1 MDILYARGDPEFW
14 DPAAVAPVPV
24 CEEGQVP
31 DSVDPSLPPFAPERF
46 VPMERL
52 LGPCP
57 PPADGSP
64 AFDSP
69 HRELAAARSA
79 LAQAW
84 SRLADGLVVISLREA
99 GTRRALLAEE
109 MRMVGLLPE
118 NADRILCYVADRPRR
133 REGSFGCLRS
143 HAAVGVE
150 AARRGWRRWVVFED
164 DAFFLPVL
172 SAGLLHNMADALDA
186 EPDMALL
193 GMGTIVSLCEANGP
207 HDNRSVY
214 PVRYALGA
222 TCYVATPTL
231 SRRMGVLNGPLGD
244 PEEAVD
250 LMKQDRNLAA
260 DRLFYISE
268 LLKED
273 GVYHVL
279 PNPVSQ
285 RNTGTMIGYAGIDDA
300 RIGSWLVRT
309 LKLAPLLKRASHPA
323 IRSAATDAVSA
334 TAVVVV
340 VLGALAALV
349 VGTLRRRRKGRERGS
364 RG

>member
-1 MDILYARGDPEFW
+1 MDILYARGDPDFW
-14 DPAAVAPVPV
+14 DPTAAAPTPA
-24 CEEGQVP
+24 CAEGQVP
-31 DSVDPSLPPFAPERF
+31 DSVASSLPPFAPERF

-57 PPADGSP
+57 PPADGGP

-69 HRELAAARSA
+69 QRELAATRSA

-84 SRLADGLVVISLREA
+84 SRLADGVVVISLREA

-118 NADRILCYVADRPRR
+118 NADRILCYVADRPTKQ
-133 REGSFGCLRS
+133 GGGFGCLRS
-143 HAAVGVE
+143 HAAVAVE
-150 AARRGWRRWVVFED
+150 AGRRGWKRWVVFED

-172 SAGLLHNMADALDA
+172 SAGLLHNMADALDV
-186 EPDMALL
+186 EPGMALL
-193 GMGTIVSLCEANGP
+193 GMGTIVSLCEAGGP

-222 TCYVATPTL
+222 TCYVATPAF
-231 SRRMGVLNGPLGD
+231 SKRMEVLNGPLGD
-244 PEEAVD
+244 PEETVD
-250 LMKQDRNLAA
+250 LMKQDRDLLA
-260 DRLFYISE
+260 DRLFYISD

-309 LKLAPLLKRASHPA
+309 FSLAPLLKRASHPA
-323 IRSAATDAVSA
+323 IRSAAADAVSA
-334 TAVVVV
+334 TAVAMV
-340 VLGALAALV
+340 VLGALAVLV
-349 VGTLRRRRKGRERGS
+349 VGALRRRRRRGRG
-364 RG
+364 